1 MYMGM
6 VGNALRAEVKSHYNP
21 ITNHCYALVDI
32 RKNSGYKR
40 PKTPNNYKSLAWYDA
55 QSRDILLSASQ
66 EGDAKSENDFRGD
79 IIFSTYEKVSDQIN
93 VLMTQ

>member
-21 ITNHCYALVDI
+21 ITNHCYALVDVT
-32 RKNSGYKR
+32 KNSGYNW

-55 QSRDILLSASQ
+55 QGRDILLPLRRKAMRNL
-66 EGDAKSENDFRGD
+66 KTISEETSFFRRTKRSP
-79 IIFSTYEKVSDQIN
+79 IKLTC
-93 VLMTQ
+93 

>member
-21 ITNHCYALVDI
+21 ITNHCYALVDVT
-32 RKNSGYKR
+32 KNSGYNW

-55 QSRDILLSASQ
+55 LGRDILLPLRRKAMRNL
-66 EGDAKSENDFRGD
+66 KTISEETSFFRRTKRSP
-79 IIFSTYEKVSDQIN
+79 IKLTC
-93 VLMTQ
+93 